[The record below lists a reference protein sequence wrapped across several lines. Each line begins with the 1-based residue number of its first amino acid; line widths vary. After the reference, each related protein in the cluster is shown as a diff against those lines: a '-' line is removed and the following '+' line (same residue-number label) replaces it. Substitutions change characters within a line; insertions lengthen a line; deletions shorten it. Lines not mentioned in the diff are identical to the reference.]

1 MTIRT
6 AMYNTNHVNSGR
18 LFEVK
23 FRYPNEDEK
32 TSEPRGVKALKELI
46 ETVTTYNG
54 TITSITSYD
63 GEHEGKDVTSRYV
76 K

>member
-6 AMYNTNHVNSGR
+6 AMYDTTHTNSGR

-23 FRYPNEDEK
+23 FHYPNEDER
-32 TSEPRGVKALKELI
+32 TSEQRGVKALKELI
-46 ETVTTYNG
+46 ETIATYNG
-54 TITSITSYD
+54 TISSITSYD